1 MSSGR
6 WGHQKPRSV
15 AHEAKLNAARHQKQ
29 RRGEIVDD
37 TVASGAV
44 QGARS
49 RVRTRAQK
57 DTLEALAQAVEGA
70 MENNRNCWGDRS
82 IPYEEL
88 KNEIDPECAE
98 EMALLAAAIRNGT
111 DLETF
116 KARVARSRQGAK
128 ANAMSRKAGAE
139 AKRKGGYKKKCKV
152 QVMNAD
158 GLTTFTR
165 IETFTAAQVQEQARR
180 CRELNAMPDHKRPT
194 FPTQTS
200 APGKNPLLKFQGTGK
215 SHNPGALERELS
227 LAEMRAHYQAQPRV
241 TGPYFVGAGG
251 RITVYWMKIPKSL
264 WSDGELTCMGFRPWD
279 KPKRAFSFSGPT
291 AKADA
296 EAFDEKMTEWLE
308 KWKKGVGPPPQP

>member
-44 QGARS
+44 LGARH
-49 RVRTRAQK
+49 RARTRSQR
-57 DTLEALAQAVEGA
+57 DTLEALAQAVELA
-70 MENNRNCWGDRS
+70 MEGNLDKWRDRS
-82 IPYEEL
+82 ISYERL
-88 KNEIDPECAE
+88 IGEIDTECAE
-98 EMALLAAAIRNGT
+98 EMALLAAAVRNGT
-111 DLETF
+111 DVETF
-116 KARVARSRQGAK
+116 RARVARSRQGAEV
-128 ANAMSRKAGAE
+128 NAMSRKAGAE
-139 AKRKGGYKKKCKV
+139 KKRKEGYKKKRKV

-165 IETFTAAQVQEQARR
+165 IETFTAAQVQEQERR
-180 CRELNAMPDHKRPT
+180 CRELNAMPDHKRPS
-194 FPTQTS
+194 FATQTS
-200 APGKNPLLKFQGTGK
+200 APGNNPLLKFQGTGK
-215 SHNPGALERELS
+215 SHNPGALERERS

-241 TGPYFVGAGG
+241 TGPYFVRERA
-251 RITVYWMKIPKSL
+251 VYWMKIPKSL
-264 WSDGELTCMGFRPWD
+264 WSDGELTRMGFRPWD